1 MNENQGEPISAADL
15 RFPARVDRE
24 FEDRLL
30 ALCASED
37 LRLEHWRHLGSD
49 FFMSG
54 LAVMIASTPGFDRR
68 ALLDLAER
76 LQPGSTQVA
85 VFAEWLRCS
94 PVRPSRFLPM
104 LDARRG

>member
-1 MNENQGEPISAADL
+1 MIENQDEPISAADV

-24 FEDRLL
+24 FEERLL
-30 ALCASED
+30 ALCASGD
-37 LRLEHWRHLGSD
+37 LSPEHWRHLGPD

-54 LAVMIASTPGFDRR
+54 LAVMVASMSGFDRR

-76 LQPGSTQVA
+76 LHSGSTQVA

>member
-1 MNENQGEPISAADL
+1 MIENQDEPISAADV

-24 FEDRLL
+24 LEERLL
-30 ALCASED
+30 ALCASGD

-54 LAVMIASTPGFDRR
+54 LAVMVANMPGFDRG

-76 LQPGSTQVA
+76 LQSGSTQVA

-94 PVRPSRFLPM
+94 PVRPSRFLAM
-104 LDARRG
+104 LEARRG